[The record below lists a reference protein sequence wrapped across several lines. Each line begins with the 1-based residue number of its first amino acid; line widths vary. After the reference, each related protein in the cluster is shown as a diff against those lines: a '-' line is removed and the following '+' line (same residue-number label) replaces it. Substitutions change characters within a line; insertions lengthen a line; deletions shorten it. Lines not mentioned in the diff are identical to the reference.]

1 MYTENCLIKAMMLVE
16 TIKEKS
22 SLEPNSIKVGNL
34 EINNKEIINLVNHFQ
49 KNKKVLIK
57 VKDESEVM
65 LNHVY
70 YEKTEDNEK
79 DFINQLAK

>member
-1 MYTENCLIKAMMLVE
+1 MYTKNCLIKAMMLVE

-22 SLEPNSIKVGNL
+22 SLEPNSIKVGKL

-57 VKDESEVM
+57 VKDEGNVM

-70 YEKTEDNEK
+70 YEKTEGNEK
-79 DFINQLAK
+79 DFINQLAE

>member
-57 VKDESEVM
+57 VKDESDVM

>member
-1 MYTENCLIKAMMLVE
+1 MYTKNCLIKAMMLVE

-22 SLEPNSIKVGNL
+22 SLEPNSIKVGKL
-34 EINNKEIINLVNHFQ
+34 EINNKEITNLVNHFQ
-49 KNKKVLIK
+49 RNNKVLIK
-57 VKDESEVM
+57 VKDEDNVM

-79 DFINQLAK
+79 DFINQLEG

>member
-1 MYTENCLIKAMMLVE
+1 MMLVE

-57 VKDESEVM
+57 VKDESDVM

>member
-1 MYTENCLIKAMMLVE
+1 MYTKNCLIKAMMLVE

-22 SLEPNSIKVGNL
+22 SLEPNSIKVGKL

-49 KNKKVLIK
+49 KNKKVLIR
-57 VKDESEVM
+57 VKDENNVM